1 MATYGGVCFLRK
13 NYSITGKS
21 CFGPFKICPKSPFLF
36 VFSNAFSGDELETY
50 LQKLGE
56 TISNT
61 NTEFLVL
68 DLLPSYWSRFWKNEQ
83 SLVLSSFWHFKSWSH
98 FKSTFGE
105 AGWKP
110 MAYSEP
116 QEKTESEYQIYFHLV
131 LDKVSQKAAKPNVFS
146 FCDIQLDGSCCW
158 FWYKNDPKFR
168 ILNEMTGSRL

>member
-68 DLLPSYWSRFWKNEQ
+68 DLLPSY
-83 SLVLSSFWHFKSWSH
+83 
-98 FKSTFGE
+98 
-105 AGWKP
+105 
-110 MAYSEP
+110 
-116 QEKTESEYQIYFHLV
+116 
-131 LDKVSQKAAKPNVFS
+131 
-146 FCDIQLDGSCCW
+146 
-158 FWYKNDPKFR
+158 
-168 ILNEMTGSRL
+168 